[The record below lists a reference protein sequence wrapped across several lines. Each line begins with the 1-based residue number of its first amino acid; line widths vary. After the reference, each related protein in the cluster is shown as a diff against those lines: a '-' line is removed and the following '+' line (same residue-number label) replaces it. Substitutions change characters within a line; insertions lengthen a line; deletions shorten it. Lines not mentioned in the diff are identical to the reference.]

1 MKKDLVTTE
10 IIVKENKVGIL
21 RIGNVNYISLTDLA
35 RYQNSSDPSFTVKNW
50 LRRINTI
57 DYIGLWEEIHNQD
70 FNLVEFDQIKT
81 EYGRNS
87 FAMSPTQW
95 IKRTNAI
102 GIISKGG
109 RYSIGTFAH
118 PDIAFEFASW
128 LSPEFKLYLITEFE
142 RLKANEAYQ
151 EKIDWQANRIL
162 AKLNYVVHTDAVK
175 AYIVPTLTDAQKKFV
190 YAEEA
195 DVLNV
200 ALFGMTAKEWRE
212 SNPELAKNGNIRD
225 YTDLLHL
232 VILNNLENTNAEL
245 IEAKV
250 PQSERLVRLNNSARR
265 QMKVLKD
272 NKNIQALELLQKQVN
287 EDNNLITKRRF

>member
-1 MKKDLVTTE
+1 MKKDLVATE
-10 IIVKENKVGIL
+10 IVVKENKVGIL
-21 RIGNVNYISLTDLA
+21 RVGNVNYISLTDLA

-109 RYSIGTFAH
+109 RYSIGTYAH

-250 PQSERLVRLNNSARR
+250 PQNERLVRLNNSARR

-272 NKNIQALELLQKQVN
+272 NKNIKDLELLQKQVN
-287 EDNNLITKRRF
+287 EDNNLITN